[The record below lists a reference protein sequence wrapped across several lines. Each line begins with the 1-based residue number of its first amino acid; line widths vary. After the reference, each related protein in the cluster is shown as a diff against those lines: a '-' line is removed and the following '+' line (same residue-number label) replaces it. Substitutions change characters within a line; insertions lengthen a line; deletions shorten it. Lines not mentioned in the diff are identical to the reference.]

1 MTALNSFRCRL
12 IIFLALLCVPPTL
25 MARKIYFDEH
35 TSLVK
40 GPTLTSPWTEI
51 RFMFFDE
58 NGKGNDSY
66 FDLAS
71 FITVDGTYLTAF
83 SEIKCNE
90 TNGDDG
96 AKKKDNPDKWY
107 DAHKVKVGDVTYTI
121 RLWDARR
128 ESNGEHYVTVF
139 ISPDK
144 IRPGETHTYS
154 ICGSWIA
161 DRGKAESRSKSFTV
175 TMPANTGIGTDIYNV
190 DRPTLRT
197 SYDKCSF
204 PVNLNSSLGPTTFA
218 TDGKKVDGVS
228 STDDLKKQKY
238 AAPSEMKS
246 MVVIDKGNTSATV
259 ELNVYETSTS
269 YDAYIPIQYS
279 YVTSSKKSEIGE
291 TVVYD
296 WKFGR
301 VASLPFASQITTEQ
315 NQWTKEITI
324 NWYSSCF
331 SSVLF
336 DAYSG
341 KWQVNRLERKNSAVV
356 KTVIATVDDV
366 RDGNLS
372 VIDDKSLQFDTEYE
386 YEIIFLPTGMTE
398 DNTEGKVLTR
408 TVKASLVRDVPITIS
423 RVDEG
428 ENDLAINWTSPQ
440 LGGNNAFTFVVYRA
454 EGNAQND
461 GTTSSPTY
469 SWEEVGRLNVSNL
482 KQTSYSYKDA
492 KNLKSCTQYF
502 YKIELVVDSWK
513 DKTFSSGD
521 KHLKS
526 YRIKGKSSVSVLN
539 TSKGDY
545 TGVVKL
551 SWTANQKGSS
561 ATKYVLSRRLVGST
575 QWSEIYSTEGTAQ
588 NYYYED
594 NTALAGNY
602 YQYRVRSIVQC
613 DSESFVSGE
622 EYDDGFCRNTGT
634 LSGRISYDQGTAVS
648 GVKVVLTKSG
658 DQKNTDQFYTLLAS
672 GAGSG
677 VRDSL
682 GSDERNKF
690 TRAYTAQMLV
700 SPSSQIDTD
709 DGNAVIF
716 SLGDAHRLSLGPKAG
731 SSYPLYLEIDGRQE
745 NTGLWLNE
753 SRFTSLTIAC
763 DSLLGF
769 RVTAIDDRDSVN
781 TYTSSTKSVAASVSA
796 VGFGGTAADNDVKSC
811 FSGYIDEMRLFSGV
825 ALTEE
830 EIKANYNHPLCGME
844 EGLFLYWPVDEG
856 IETQETAYDY
866 SRTNGVANGHHGS
879 IKLCQVS
886 KVLPP
891 ANMLSLFAL
900 TDSQGNYTLR
910 GVPFSG
916 EGTTYTITPQLG
928 THSFSPIYS
937 SRYVSASS
945 LVYSG
950 VDFTDQSSFPVE
962 GTVYYANTTIPVE
975 GCTVYVDGKAAST
988 NGQLATTRTDGTFSV
1003 SVPIGRHYIEL
1014 KKEGHVF
1021 VGGGRY
1027 PEDSQGIGT
1036 TFVCDEPKSNLLF
1049 SDSTLVN
1056 FTGRIVGGSRQ
1067 QANSLGFGQSRN
1079 NIGQTVLTL
1088 ECQETSSGQSLFN
1101 VLTVKDGTVYR
1112 TEVNPAPLEVASQ
1125 TSLINSESYRGGGN
1139 YANFAYIKTDPATGE
1154 FSAMLPPLRYTLSEV
1169 KFVRDNADNPYNG
1182 KNLVSNRM
1190 FDLTDPLHE
1199 EGDTISVEGDLQVY
1213 AYHTSFNYAWHTP
1226 AVFNVAQSD
1235 NAIGAFGIGK
1245 FDVSDAEGTF
1255 EATVY
1260 EEAVGGN
1267 TKALRYNYGYPL
1279 FNSLDK
1285 YTFKLEAYE
1294 EYTNYDS
1301 VGDDGKY
1308 PYDKVPLDG
1317 TTVLISNALSADQIV
1332 YREDNDKGGTPGEV
1346 YELKTNEIQLDAQ
1359 GQYTYTWKAGLP
1371 NITPPYT
1378 RNIQFYYDVDGES
1391 KKWTENGLEAV
1402 ILGTLPTGNNYVT
1415 RGPDVLE
1422 MVLRDPPGSLSSASW
1437 TKGTTTNHVKTRGNV
1452 WSSETSANAIAK
1464 LGFNVTI
1471 ATGFVGWMTEARSE
1485 TKHDQ
1490 EAGVAVTTEG
1500 EDATSWTRTVTTERT
1515 ISTSANPAYVGA
1527 QDDVFIGTSSNLVF
1541 GDAREVTLLRD
1552 GAGQDKAKLDRHD
1565 VTTTGIDFDT
1575 EFVHTANYIEN
1586 TLLPN
1591 LEKVRNSLLIT
1602 LPEGSLDS
1610 YVNNTQKPVYVTAL
1624 SPDDPKFGSDNDD
1637 ADVWTAADGLCRKP
1651 SSVGPS
1657 YRMVLPSGLAPD
1669 SRQKFV
1675 DEVMDM
1681 NNSIKNWIQHLRT
1694 NEEQKVLAN
1703 EDAGKHRT
1711 GNFSFDS
1718 GSSVTMTHRVDSTYT
1733 ATHENTTMGIV
1744 HISLSTG
1751 MTVNGFGFEAL
1762 LETNTGGG
1770 THEKDE
1776 QTTTESSTVTYT
1788 LAEDGDDDA
1797 LSVDVYQYG
1806 NWGPIF
1812 RTIAGQTS
1820 APYEGK
1826 VLTSYYKPGEKT
1838 IMEATQQIEVPEI
1851 TVDNMKW
1858 SKVSNVPTGGAA
1870 NFTLQLRNNSETQE
1884 DVYFRL
1890 ISNDENNANGAKL
1903 SIDGKVLTEG
1913 RMIKV
1918 PATETI
1924 VKQLQLEQTNQGQLA
1939 FDSIA
1944 IVLASQYQ
1952 YDSSSTWD
1960 VIADT
1965 VYVSASFV
1973 PSSSAVRL
1981 TLDKN
1986 VVNTVTND
1994 TLGITFDQFDST
2006 YSGLKAFR
2014 IQTYSPGASDWLT
2027 LMEYVVDPKDLGQN
2041 NKLLS
2046 DRPNE
2051 KFYYNMHGLADG
2063 DYRFRVLSVSSY
2075 GGEEIT
2081 RSSNEVTIAKDM
2093 VKPKPLGLPQP
2104 SDGILGIGDD
2114 VSVTFNENIVKG
2126 ALGSDA
2132 NFEVTGVLNGSRISH
2147 NTAFAMQG
2155 KEVAAATEAEIP
2167 LAGKGFSADMWLKAD
2182 GGGTILSHGNGAE
2195 KFRLAL
2201 DDSRHL
2207 AVTVGNGTFTSLG
2220 TLPQDTWCYLTVSY
2234 GSDGAGGV
2242 VNATVADEA
2251 TATTTS
2257 LFTNCVTDA
2266 YNGTGVLALG
2276 ENFSGAIHELTLWDI
2291 AHDNTE
2297 AQRQRQMTKMPST
2310 AHLIGYWKMD
2320 EGDGLQL
2327 TDCAR
2332 NRHFFATGDTWY
2344 LNNENKAVTLDG
2356 SSHLAFFS
2364 GDLAAEDADNQA
2376 AELWIKADR
2385 QGGEVQI
2392 LQAGDIAVWADADGL
2407 LRLTSLDAE
2416 HQASSVSVTDNQW
2429 HHIALN
2435 VLRSGN
2441 TSLYVDGQ
2449 RVLALASRNVGTL
2462 NADSVIIGARRM
2474 ADASQE
2480 HRYLYDRRFCGLVDE
2495 IRIWNATLDAST
2507 LADRRKTRLTGD
2519 EAGLVAYF
2527 PFETKVLDSGNQL
2540 QTVPVDTSIVKGSL
2554 TRTMACGTSGLAFTG
2569 VAPAL
2574 KEKPVETNVPF
2585 SFTASDETI
2594 VITVDEEPA
2603 RIEGCTLNFKVKRV
2617 RDVNGN
2623 YSEPVCWS
2631 AYVSRNSLV
2640 WQEDRISVDQEAGQ
2654 QTTVSAVITN
2664 KGGTQQEWT
2673 LGNLPSWLSASATS
2687 GTLAP
2692 QSRQTIELTVG
2703 KNCPV
2708 GKYSETLYLV
2718 NTDDLSAPLTVD
2730 VDVTGSL
2737 PQWSVEA
2744 GKYSSTM
2751 NIVATLAVHG
2761 IPSNDADDIVA
2772 AFVGGECRG
2781 VAHPVYSKRYDEYF
2795 VLLDI
2800 AGEAEDKDKEVSFR
2814 IYDASTGIVWPVV
2827 RSAPDVSFAV
2837 GGVVGSFASPVS
2849 LDAVEVSEQTVS
2861 LGSGW
2866 NWISLSV
2873 VADDMNATSLMSP
2886 VAGSVDVVK
2895 SKKRSIMR
2903 YENMWDG
2910 GDIMMNN
2917 REMYKVLMNT
2927 AGELVV
2933 TGASPD
2939 ADERRLTVRPGWNW
2953 IAYNGSGVVDVAD
2966 AFASLNP
2973 ADGDLVKGKTGFA
2986 IFDGYEWAGTL
2997 QALSPSSGYMYLSKA
3012 ASDRTFA
3019 YPVGITRTKNAPASG
3034 ESCVASRFYPVD
3046 DGLFPGNMTVV
3057 ARVTYNGSPLPETET
3072 GVFAGDECRTSG
3084 FTGDDG
3090 IVFLTIPGEGGETIG
3105 FRIVH
3110 GDDILVADY
3119 TMQYNDDGLYGNR
3132 KNPVEICFDSTSP
3145 TTYID
3150 GVAADGDVYDWY
3162 STDGFKYAERPKDA
3176 GVYIRVNR
3184 QKGGR
3189 PEKVA
3194 VR

>member
-12 IIFLALLCVPPTL
+12 IIFLALLCASPTL
-25 MARKIYFDEH
+25 LARKIYFDEH

-40 GPTLTSPWTEI
+40 SPMLTSPWTEI

-58 NGKGNDSY
+58 NGKGNDS
-66 FDLAS
+66 FFESMS
-71 FITVDGTYLTAF
+71 FLQVDGHFLTAF

-107 DAHKVKVGDVTYTI
+107 DAHKAKVGDVTYTI
-121 RLWDARR
+121 RLWNARR

-154 ICGSWIA
+154 ICGRWIA
-161 DRGKAESRSKSFTV
+161 DRGSAESRSKSFTV
-175 TMPANTGIGTDIYNV
+175 TMPANTGIGTELYNV
-190 DRPTLRT
+190 NRPTKRT

-218 TDGKKVDGVS
+218 TDGKNVADVN
-228 STDDLKKQKY
+228 STDDLKKLKY
-238 AAPSEMKS
+238 SDPSKMAS
-246 MVVIDKGNTSATV
+246 MSVVGKGNTSATV
-259 ELNVYETSTS
+259 DLKVYEISTD
-269 YDAYIPIQYS
+269 YAKLIPIQYS
-279 YVTSSKKSEIGE
+279 YVISSKKSEIGE

-301 VASLPFASQITTEQ
+301 VAPLPFADQISTEQ
-315 NQWTKEITI
+315 NQWKKAITV
-324 NWYSSCF
+324 NWHSSWYG
-331 SSVLF
+331 SRIS
-336 DAYSG
+336 DDYSG
-341 KWQVNRLERKNSAVV
+341 KWQVTRLERKNSAVV
-356 KTVIATVDDV
+356 KTVIATVNDV
-366 RDGNLS
+366 KDGNLS
-372 VIDDKSLQFDTEYE
+372 VIDDNSLQFDTEYE
-386 YEIIFLPTGMTE
+386 YEISFLPTGMAE
-398 DNTEGKVLTR
+398 DNTEGRVLTR
-408 TVKASLVRDVPITIS
+408 SVKTSLVRDVPITVS

-428 ENDLAINWTSPQ
+428 ENDLTVHWTSPQ
-440 LGGNNAFTFVVYRA
+440 LGGNNAFTFIVYRA

-461 GTTSSPTY
+461 GTTGSPAY

-482 KQTSYSYKDA
+482 KQTNYSYKDT

-502 YKIELVVDSWK
+502 YKIELTVDSWK

-521 KHLKS
+521 KQLKS
-526 YRIKGKSSVSVLN
+526 YRIKGKSSVSGLKA
-539 TSKGDY
+539 SKGDY

-551 SWTANQKGSS
+551 TWTASQKGSN
-561 ATKYVLSRRLVGST
+561 ATKYVVSRRLVGST
-575 QWSEIYSTEGTAQ
+575 QWSDIYSIEGTAQ

-602 YQYRVRSIVQC
+602 YQYRALSLVQC
-613 DSESFVSGE
+613 DAESFVSGE
-622 EYDDGFCRNTGT
+622 EYDDGFCRSTGT

-658 DQKNTDQFYTLLAS
+658 EQKNADQFYTLLTS

-682 GSDERNKF
+682 GGADRNKF

-700 SPSSQIDTD
+700 APASQIDTD

-716 SLGDAHRLSLGPKAG
+716 SLGDKHRLSLGAKTNG
-731 SSYPLYLEIDGRQE
+731 RYPLYLETDGNHE
-745 NTGLWLNE
+745 NTGLWLKEN
-753 SRFTSLTIAC
+753 RFTSVTVAC

-769 RVTAIDDRDSVN
+769 RVTVIDDNDSID
-781 TYTSSTKSVAASVSA
+781 TYASGTKSVAASVQA
-796 VGFGGTAADNDVKSC
+796 VGFGGTAADNDVSSC
-811 FSGYIDEMRLFSGV
+811 FKGYIDEMRLFSGV
-825 ALTEE
+825 ALTED
-830 EIKANYNHPLCGME
+830 EIKANYNHPLCGIE
-844 EGLFLYWPVDEG
+844 DGLFLYWPVDEG
-856 IETQETAYDY
+856 IEKQETAYDY
-866 SRTNGVANGHHGS
+866 SKTNGVANGHHGS
-879 IKLCQVS
+879 IRLCQVS

-891 ANMLSLFAL
+891 VNMLSLFAV

-916 EGTTYTITPQLG
+916 EGTTYTVTPQLG

-962 GTVYYANTTIPVE
+962 GKVYYANTTIPVE
-975 GCTVYVDGKAAST
+975 GCTVYVDGKAASN
-988 NGQLATTRTDGTFSV
+988 NGQLATTRADGTFSV
-1003 SVPIGRHYIEL
+1003 NVPIGKHYIEL

-1027 PEDSQGIGT
+1027 PEDPHGIGA

-1049 SDSTLVN
+1049 CDSTLVN

-1101 VLTVKDGTVYR
+1101 VVTVKDGTVYR
-1112 TEVNPAPLEVASQ
+1112 MEANPNPLEVTSQ
-1125 TSLINSESYRGGGN
+1125 TAAVNSEAYRGGGN
-1139 YANFAYIKTDPATGE
+1139 YVNFAYIKTDPATGE

-1169 KFVRDNADNPYNG
+1169 KFVADNADNPYNG

-1199 EGDTISVEGDLQVY
+1199 EGDTVCVDGDLQVY
-1213 AYHTSFNYAWHTP
+1213 AYHTAFNYAWHMP
-1226 AVFNVAQSD
+1226 AVFSVTQAD

-1245 FDVSDAEGTF
+1245 FEVSDAEGTF
-1255 EATVY
+1255 ETAVY
-1260 EEAVGGN
+1260 EETGGTN
-1267 TKALRYNYGYPL
+1267 APRYNYGYPL
-1279 FNSLDK
+1279 FSSLDK
-1285 YTFKLEAYE
+1285 YTFNLEAYE
-1294 EYTNYDS
+1294 EYTNYDG
-1301 VGDDGKY
+1301 VDDDGKY
-1308 PYDKVPLDG
+1308 PYEKVPLNG
-1317 TTVLISNALSADQIV
+1317 TTVLISNALSAEQIV

-1346 YELKTNEIQLDAQ
+1346 YELKTNEIQLDES

-1371 NITPPYT
+1371 NITHPYT
-1378 RNIQFYYDVDGES
+1378 RNIQFYYEVDGET

-1402 ILGTLPTGNNYVT
+1402 ILGSLPTGNNYVT

-1437 TKGTTTNHVKTRGNV
+1437 TKGTTTNHVKTRGSV

-1490 EAGVAVTTEG
+1490 EAGVTVTTEG

-1515 ISTSANPAYVGA
+1515 ISTSSNPAYVGA
-1527 QDDVFIGTSSNLVF
+1527 QDDVFIGTSSNIVF

-1552 GAGQDKAKLDRHD
+1552 GAGQTTAKLDRHD
-1565 VTTTGIDFDT
+1565 ITTTGIDFDT

-1591 LEKVRNSLLIT
+1591 LEKVRNSMLIT

-1624 SPDDPKFGSDNDD
+1624 SPDDPRFGSDNDD

-1703 EDAGKHRT
+1703 ENAGKHRT
-1711 GNFSFDS
+1711 NNFSFDS
-1718 GSSVTMTHRVDSTYT
+1718 GSSVTMTHKVDSTYT
-1733 ATHENTTMGIV
+1733 ATRESTTMGIV
-1744 HISLSTG
+1744 HMSLSTG

-1770 THEKDE
+1770 THDRDE
-1776 QTTTESSTVTYT
+1776 QATTESTTVSYT

-1826 VLTSYYKPGEKT
+1826 VLTSYYMPGEKT

-1965 VYVSASFV
+1965 VYVSADFV

-1981 TLDKN
+1981 LLDKN

-1994 TLGITFDQFDST
+1994 TLGITFDQFDRT

-2014 IQTYSPGASDWLT
+2014 VQTYAPGASDWLT
-2027 LMEYVVDPKDLGQN
+2027 LMEYVVDPKDLNQN

-2046 DRPNE
+2046 DRSSE
-2051 KFYYNMHGLADG
+2051 KFRYNMHGLADG
-2063 DYRFRVLSVSSY
+2063 DYRFRVLSVSLY

-2081 RSSNEVTIAKDM
+2081 RSSNEIAIAKDM

-2104 SDGILGIGDD
+2104 SDGILAIGDD
-2114 VSVTFNENIVKG
+2114 ISVTFNENIVKG
-2126 ALGSDA
+2126 ALGSDG

-2182 GGGTILSHGNGAE
+2182 GSGTILSHGNGTE
-2195 KFRLAL
+2195 KFKLAL

-2207 AVTVGNGTFTSLG
+2207 VVTVGNGTFTSVG
-2220 TLPQDTWCYLTVSY
+2220 TLPSDTWCYLTVSY
-2234 GSDGAGGV
+2234 GRDATGGV

-2251 TATTTS
+2251 TATTTT
-2257 LFTNCVTDA
+2257 LFSNFATDA
-2266 YNGTGVLALG
+2266 YNGTGVLSLG

-2297 AQRQRQMTKMPST
+2297 AQRLRQITKMPST

-2320 EGDGLQL
+2320 EGDGLLL

-2332 NRHFFATGDTWY
+2332 NRHFLATGDTWH
-2344 LNNENKAVTLDG
+2344 LNNRNKAVQLDG
-2356 SSHLAFFS
+2356 MSHLAFFS
-2364 GDLAAEDADNQA
+2364 GDLAVEDADNQA
-2376 AELWIKADR
+2376 LEMWIKADR
-2385 QGGEVQI
+2385 QNCDMQI

-2407 LRLTSLDAE
+2407 LRLTSAGAE
-2416 HQASSVSVTDNQW
+2416 HQSSAKSVTDSQW

-2462 NADSVIIGARRM
+2462 NADSVIIGARRLE
-2474 ADASQE
+2474 DASQKY
-2480 HRYLYDRRFCGLVDE
+2480 RYLYDRRFRGFVDE
-2495 IRIWNATLDAST
+2495 VRVWNATLDAST
-2507 LADRRKTRLTGD
+2507 LADMRRARLTGN

-2540 QTVPVDTSIVKGSL
+2540 QTVPVDTSIVKGRQ
-2554 TRTMACGTSGLAFTG
+2554 TRAMVGGSSGLAFTD

-2594 VITVDEEPA
+2594 VITIEEEPA

-2623 YSEPVCWS
+2623 YGEPVCWS
-2631 AYVSRNSLV
+2631 AYVSRNSLA
-2640 WQEDRISVDQEAGQ
+2640 WQDDRIAVTQEVGQ

-2673 LGNLPSWLSASATS
+2673 LGNLPSWLSASAES

-2708 GKYSETLYLV
+2708 GRYSETLYLV
-2718 NTDDLSAPLTVD
+2718 NTDDLSAPLSLD
-2730 VDVTGSL
+2730 VNVTGCL
-2737 PQWSVEA
+2737 PEWSVDA

-2751 NIVATLAVHG
+2751 NLVGTLAVHG

-2772 AFVGGECRG
+2772 AFVDGECRG
-2781 VAHPVYSKRYDEYF
+2781 VARPVYSKRYDEYF

-2800 AGEAEDKDKEVSFR
+2800 AGEAADKDKKVSFR
-2814 IYDASTGIVWPVV
+2814 IYDASTGTVWPVV
-2827 RSAPDVSFAV
+2827 KSAPEVGFAV
-2837 GGVVGSFASPVS
+2837 GSVVGSFASPVR
-2849 LDAVEVSEQTVS
+2849 LDAVDVAEQTVS

-2873 VADDMNATSLMSP
+2873 VADDMNVTSLMRP
-2886 VAGSVDVVK
+2886 IAGSVDVVK
-2895 SKKRSIMR
+2895 SKKRSVVR

-2910 GDIMMNN
+2910 GDIIMNN

-2927 AGELVV
+2927 AEELVV
-2933 TGASPD
+2933 TGASPS
-2939 ADERRLTVRPGWNW
+2939 AGERTLTVRPGWNW
-2953 IAYNGSGVVDVAD
+2953 IAYNGNGVTDVAD

-2973 ADGDLVKGKTGFA
+2973 VDGDLVKGKTGFA

-2997 QALSPSSGYMYLSKA
+2997 QALSPSSGYMYLSKS

-3019 YPVGITRTKNAPASG
+3019 YPVGITRAKRSPAAA
-3034 ESCVASRFYPVD
+3034 ESCVTSRFYPVD

-3057 ARVTYNGSPLPETET
+3057 ARVTYEGSPLQETET

-3084 FTGDDG
+3084 FTDSDG
-3090 IVFLTIPGEGGETIG
+3090 LVFLTIPGDGGETIG
-3105 FRIVH
+3105 FRIVR
-3110 GDDILVADY
+3110 GSDILISDY
-3119 TMQYNDDGLYGNR
+3119 TMQYKDDGLYGNR
-3132 KNPVEICFDSTSP
+3132 KEPVEICFDSSSQ

-3150 GVAADGDVYDWY
+3150 GVSTDGGAYEWY
-3162 STDGFKYAERPKDA
+3162 STEGLKFTERPKDA
-3176 GVYIRVNR
+3176 GVYIRVDR
-3184 QKGGR
+3184 SKGGK

-3194 VR
+3194 IK